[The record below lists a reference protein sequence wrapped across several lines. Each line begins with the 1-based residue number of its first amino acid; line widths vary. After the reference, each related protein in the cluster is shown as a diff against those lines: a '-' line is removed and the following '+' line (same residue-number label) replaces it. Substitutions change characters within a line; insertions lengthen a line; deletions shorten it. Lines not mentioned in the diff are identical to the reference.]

1 MINRIPSI
9 YLTKNYLIM
18 TNPKYQVFRKRED
31 GQFYFILN
39 SADGEI
45 VLESDAHAC
54 KKACLEE
61 ISSIRIIA
69 RFDSNFTRVN
79 HGFLDFSFL
88 LEAGN
93 GEIIAKCE
101 GYHDTSAREDAIYA
115 VKRDAVTAPVE
126 DLS

>member
-1 MINRIPSI
+1 
-9 YLTKNYLIM
+9 M
-18 TNPKYQVFRKRED
+18 TNPKYQVFRNPED

-39 SADGEI
+39 SSEGEI
-45 VLESDAHAC
+45 VLQSESC
-54 KKACLEE
+54 TSKKACLEI

-69 RFDSNFTRVN
+69 RFDSNFKRTDL
-79 HGFLDFSFL
+79 GICTYAYL

-101 GYHDTSAREDAIYA
+101 GFFDFSSREDAIYA
-115 VKRDAVTAPVE
+115 VKRDGITAPVE